1 MNQRLYRKYFIANN
15 DSHITVPVKL
25 VNIHQELQQQRSQT
39 SSNETNGDAV
49 IDMEKGDERQ
59 TPPRSDESSES
70 TALYTPP
77 TSSSSPSSNSRSN
90 HSSEGT
96 PKEMTE
102 MRQSKGGPLLNDLFE
117 QELKHNQERDDL
129 TLYENYIREQ
139 AMKARKM
146 SLVLTRKQK

>member
-1 MNQRLYRKYFIANN
+1 
-15 DSHITVPVKL
+15 
-25 VNIHQELQQQRSQT
+25 
-39 SSNETNGDAV
+39 
-49 IDMEKGDERQ
+49 
-59 TPPRSDESSES
+59 
-70 TALYTPP
+70 
-77 TSSSSPSSNSRSN
+77 
-90 HSSEGT
+90 
-96 PKEMTE
+96 MTE